1 MDIFSFF
8 TDQFGW
14 KAGGGSFLFSIR
26 NNDNLSPFKSSLKVA
41 DSGDAINTLYHYGP
55 TFGGG
60 HDLKIASNANAHNS
74 CFSKFGVS
82 YQLPSGYVRD
92 QPNTQ
97 ALLAGSLN
105 FTPFEIEVFY
115 FA

>member
-8 TDQFGW
+8 TDHGW
-14 KAGGGSFLFSIR
+14 KAGGGSFLFFIR

-41 DSGDAINTLYHYGP
+41 DAGDAIYTLFGP
-55 TFGGG
+55 IFGGG
-60 HDLKIASNANAHNS
+60 HDLTIASNANAHNT
-74 CFSKFGVS
+74 CYSKFGVS
-82 YQLPSGYVRD
+82 YQLPSGYVKD

-105 FTPFEIEVFY
+105 FTPFEIEVFH